1 MSTTT
6 YAQTVVTVFVENS
19 ERPTTLITKMSTIAF
34 PPLMVTYPVNA
45 IASCPSPMVYF
56 PAGTPL
62 AASRSSCWWWIRDQT
77 NQSRYRCRR
86 SVCRS
91 VGRSVGRSVDSS
103 NTTAGDVFKKG
114 GVRGRIKTK
123 TILRTIIYRHLPV
136 KVSVAVPSDPQGSF
150 RIF

>member
-6 YAQTVVTVFVENS
+6 YAQSVVTVFVENS

-91 VGRSVGRSVDSS
+91 VGRSVGRFIKHDGRGCVQE
-103 NTTAGDVFKKG
+103 G
-114 GVRGRIKTK
+114 G
-123 TILRTIIYRHLPV
+123 
-136 KVSVAVPSDPQGSF
+136 SQGKDKNKNDFENYNISAPT
-150 RIF
+150 RKS